1 MNDHDSETMAGLL
14 ENMGY
19 CEADE
24 PEGADVIIINTCSVR
39 ENAHNSFFGVL
50 GQYKKLKEK
59 NEALIIGVAGCMMQ
73 QDILVKQVKTK
84 YPFVD
89 FIFGTYNIHEL
100 PDLVQESMLLK
111 KTNVRVLPER
121 ESIQEG
127 LPVKRKYPF
136 RALVDITY
144 GCNNFCSYCIV
155 PYTRG
160 REVSR
165 VPEDI
170 LSEVRNA
177 VKSGTKEVMLLGQN
191 VNSYEY
197 GFPKLLG
204 NLSQVEGLKRIRFM
218 TSHPKDMTEDL
229 IKAFSKYHNLSKHL
243 HLPLQSGSD
252 NVLKRMNRGYTK
264 GKYLQLIKDIRREVP
279 DIGITTDIITGF
291 PGESEEYF
299 QETLN
304 LVEEVQFDSAFTFI
318 YSKREGTPAAACEDQ
333 VEESVKHERFQR
345 LVKVVN
351 ESALSKNLS
360 YIGRV
365 EEVIIEGVSRKNNE
379 YLEGRTDSFKLV
391 NFKGPMEALGE
402 TVLVKIT
409 EANTFSLK
417 GTLDL

>member
-59 NEALIIGVAGCMMQ
+59 NKALVIGVAGCMMQ

-100 PDLVQESMLLK
+100 PDLVQESKLLK

-165 VPEDI
+165 GPEDI

-252 NVLKRMNRGYTK
+252 NVLSRMNRGYTK
-264 GKYLQLIKDIRREVP
+264 EKYLQLIKDIRREVP

-291 PGESEEYF
+291 PGESEEDF

-365 EEVIIEGVSRKNNE
+365 EEVLIEGVSRKNNE

-402 TVLVKIT
+402 TVPVKIT

>member
-50 GQYKKLKEK
+50 GQYKKKKKK

>member
-100 PDLVQESMLLK
+100 PDLVQESKLLK

-252 NVLKRMNRGYTK
+252 NVLSRMNRGYTK
-264 GKYLQLIKDIRREVP
+264 EKYLQLIKDIRREVP

-291 PGESEEYF
+291 PGESEEDF

-365 EEVIIEGVSRKNNE
+365 EEVLIEGVSRKNNE

>member
-291 PGESEEYF
+291 PGESEEDF

>member
-100 PDLVQESMLLK
+100 PDLVQESKLLK

-291 PGESEEYF
+291 PGESEEDF

>member
-24 PEGADVIIINTCSVR
+24 PEKADVIIINTCSVR

-59 NEALIIGVAGCMMQ
+59 NKALVIGVAGCMMQ

-100 PDLVQESMLLK
+100 PDLVQESKLLK

-165 VPEDI
+165 GPEDI

-252 NVLKRMNRGYTK
+252 NVLSRMNRGYTK
-264 GKYLQLIKDIRREVP
+264 EKYLQLIKDIRREVP

-291 PGESEEYF
+291 PGESEEDF

-318 YSKREGTPAAACEDQ
+318 YSRREGTPAATCEDQ

-345 LVKVVN
+345 LVKVIN

-365 EEVIIEGVSRKNNE
+365 EEVLIEGVSRKSNE

-402 TVLVKIT
+402 TVPVKIT